1 MRTKFSYELATL
13 SDELAQ
19 MARLAHEA
27 TERAEIAL
35 TGSDLAAAYEVF
47 ALEEQLQ
54 VKHAKCEDRSVIL
67 LALEAPVARDLRH
80 VVTAIGIADDLFA
93 IGGALSR
100 VADSVV
106 RRHPQPVAPPH
117 VIALLGGMARATIG
131 LAEAATA
138 AITARPPSPD
148 LAPIPRD
155 RAIEQ
160 LYRQLLRAVADSSW
174 AYGTEMAVDVALLAQ
189 QYDKCATHCLRIAR
203 LIRFL
208 HTGIPVSA
216 QVETL

>member
-27 TERAEIAL
+27 TERADIAVAE
-35 TGSDLAAAYEVF
+35 SDLTAAYEVF

-54 VKHAKCEDRSVIL
+54 VKHARCEDRSVIL

-80 VVTAIGIADDLFA
+80 VVTAIGIADDLFG

-100 VADSVV
+100 VADNVV

-117 VIALLGGMARATIG
+117 VTALLSGMARATVD
-131 LAEAATA
+131 LAAAAAA

-148 LAPIPRD
+148 LVPPPRD
-155 RAIEQ
+155 ETIARLHQ
-160 LYRQLLRAVADSSW
+160 QLLRAVADTSW
-174 AYGTEMAVDVALLAQ
+174 AYGSGMAVDLALLAQ
-189 QYDKCATHCLRIAR
+189 QYHRCAAHCLRIER

-216 QVETL
+216 QEAT